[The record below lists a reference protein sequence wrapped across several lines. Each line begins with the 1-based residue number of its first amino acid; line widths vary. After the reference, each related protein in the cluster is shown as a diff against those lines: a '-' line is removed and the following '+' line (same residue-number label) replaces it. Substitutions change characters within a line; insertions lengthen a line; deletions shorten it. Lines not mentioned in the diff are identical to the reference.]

1 MRNLWVDGKCL
12 REFSLYVSGENG
24 FDASQWQYSRKEVP
38 GRNGDLIIPSKR
50 LANVTVQYPAAITK
64 NFSANAAALRQY
76 LLSAGAAYRRI
87 EDDYNVDT
95 YRLGI
100 FSGPMSFETGFLNRT
115 GEITLEFDCKPQ
127 RYIKQG
133 EFSIAVHSGHTI
145 SNQWMPA
152 LPLLQITGTGDG
164 QLVVGSS
171 QVDITGMTGAIT
183 LDCDVQ
189 NAYNGTLNL
198 NNNITITGGWPVLA
212 TGQTAISFSG
222 GITAVSIVPRW
233 WTL

>member
-1 MRNLWVDGKCL
+1 MRNLWIDRKCL
-12 REFSLYVSGENG
+12 REFSLYVSGENS
-24 FDASQWQYSRKEVP
+24 FDASQWQYSREEVP
-38 GRNGDLIIPSKR
+38 GRNGDLIIPNKR
-50 LANVTVQYPAAITK
+50 LANVTVKYPAAIVK
-64 NFSANAAALRQY
+64 NFAKNAAALRLY

-100 FSGPMSFETGFLNRT
+100 FSGPMSFETGFLNRN

-127 RYIKQG
+127 RYLKQG
-133 EFSIAVHSGHTI
+133 EFSVSVESGQTI
-145 SNQWMPA
+145 GNQWMPA
-152 LPLLQITGTGDG
+152 LPMIQITGTGNG
-164 QLVVGSS
+164 QLVVGGS
-171 QVDITGMTGAIT
+171 QVDITDMTGAIT

-189 NAYNGTLNL
+189 NAYSGTLNR

-222 GITAVSIVPRW
+222 GITAVEITPRW

>member
-1 MRNLWVDGKCL
+1 MRNLWIDGKCL
-12 REFSLYVSGENG
+12 REFSLYVSGENS
-24 FDASQWQYSRKEVP
+24 FNAAQWQYSREEVP
-38 GRNGDLIIPSKR
+38 GRSGDLIIPSKR
-50 LANVTVQYPAAITK
+50 LANVTVQYPGAIIK
-64 NFSANAAALRQY
+64 NFSENAAALRQY

-100 FSGPMSFETGFLNRT
+100 FSGPMSFKTGFLNRS

-127 RYIKQG
+127 RYLKQG
-133 EFSIAVHSGHTI
+133 EFPIAVQNGQTI
-145 SNQWMPA
+145 GNQWMPA
-152 LPLLQITGTGDG
+152 LPLIQITGTGDG

-171 QVDITGMTGAIT
+171 QVDITDITGAIT

-222 GITAVSIVPRW
+222 GITAVEITPRW
-233 WTL
+233 WSL